1 MKSIK
6 KKVVQQMKLK
16 GGIYWGAG
24 CGGCDVAVL
33 DIHEKIL
40 DVAEKMDLLFW
51 PIALDFKYDDV
62 RAMEDGEFD
71 LVLYNGAVR
80 NSENEEIAILLRQ
93 KSKTM
98 VAFGAC
104 AHLGGLPSLA
114 NYHTKQSLLDRVY
127 KETESTVNPE
137 GTVPLEKTTFEG
149 HELTI
154 PRFFNTVKTLD
165 QVVDVDYYLPG
176 CPPVPQQIVNALTA
190 VFNGELPPKG
200 SIIGAGTR
208 TLCDECPREK
218 EEKEI
223 TEFKRPLNV
232 IPDPD
237 KCLLEQGLIC
247 LGPVTREGCGARCIN
262 SGVPCR
268 GCYGPLEEVHDQGI
282 RMISALASV
291 LGPKEEKEIDEVLDG
306 IPDPLRTFHRFS
318 TAASIL
324 RRKMI

>member
-1 MKSIK
+1 
-6 KKVVQQMKLK
+6 MKLK

-40 DVAEKMDLLFW
+40 DVAEKVDFLFW

-71 LVLYNGAVR
+71 LVLYNGAIR
-80 NSENEEIAILLRQ
+80 NSENEEIAKLLRR
-93 KSKTM
+93 KTKTL
-98 VAFGAC
+98 VALGAC
-104 AHLGGLPSLA
+104 AHIGGLPSLA
-114 NYHTKQSLLDRVY
+114 NYHTKQSLFDRVY
-127 KETESTVNPE
+127 SETESTENPE
-137 GTVPLEKTTFEG
+137 GTLPMEKSTVNG
-149 HELTI
+149 HELEL
-154 PRFFNTVKTLD
+154 PRFYNTVKTLD

-200 SIIGAGTR
+200 SVIGAGTK

-223 TEFKRPLNV
+223 SEIKRPLDM

-268 GCYGPLEEVHDQGI
+268 GCYGPLEGVQDQGV

-291 LGPKEEKEIDEVLDG
+291 LEPKEEKEIDALLDG
-306 IPDPLRTFHRFS
+306 IVDPLRTFHRFS

-324 RRKMI
+324 RRKKI